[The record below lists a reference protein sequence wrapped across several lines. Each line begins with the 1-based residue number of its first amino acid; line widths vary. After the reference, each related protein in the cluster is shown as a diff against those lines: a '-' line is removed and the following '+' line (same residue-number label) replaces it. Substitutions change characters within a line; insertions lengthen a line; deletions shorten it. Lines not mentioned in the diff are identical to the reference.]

1 MAVDADPFNREF
13 FRELRRSHGLLT
25 DSQCARAL
33 GVKPSTIKRIQSGET
48 SPSLRLANECRRV
61 FGLEA
66 FLELFPVESKTE
78 ATNARP

>member
-1 MAVDADPFNREF
+1 MAIDADPFDREL

-48 SPSLRLANECRRV
+48 SPSLRVANECRRV

-66 FLELFPVESKTE
+66 FLGLFPLENKKE
-78 ATNARP
+78 NADART